1 MIDNIKGMLERKTLQ
16 IGPYRPIRSFVE
28 RQGRISPADRQAFEK
43 IWKKYELSLTDKQ
56 LDCKRVF
63 GRDAPITVEIG
74 FGDGRSLLSM
84 ARENPQRD
92 YIGIEVYKAGIVK
105 LLIAVEQLGL
115 TNIRVFC
122 ADALEVL
129 NNCIADNSLDQ
140 VQLFFPDP
148 WPKVR
153 HHKRRIVQTEFMNLL
168 ASKIRLGGTF
178 HAATDWEEYAMHML
192 SIIESHPS
200 WVNVA
205 GVQQFAERPAFRPL
219 TKFEQRGHRLGYGTW
234 DLIFRKSR
242 NI

>member
-1 MIDNIKGMLERKTLQ
+1 MLERKTLQ
-16 IGPYRPIRSFVE
+16 IGSHRPIRSFVE
-28 RQGRISPADRQAFEK
+28 RQGRISADDRQAFQQ
-43 IWKKYELSLTDKQ
+43 IWPRYELSLTNQQ
-56 LDCKRVF
+56 LDFKQIF
-63 GRDAPITVEIG
+63 GREAPLILEIG

-84 ARENPQRD
+84 ARDNPQRD

-105 LLIAVEQLGL
+105 LLVGADKLGL

-129 NNCIADNSLDQ
+129 NNCIADDSLEQ

-153 HHKRRIVQTEFMNLL
+153 HHKRRIVQPSFTSLI
-168 ASKIRLGGTF
+168 ASKLRRGGTF
-178 HAATDWEEYAMHML
+178 HAATDWEEYATHML
-192 SIIESHPS
+192 AVLEAQSYWE
-200 WVNVA
+200 NVA
-205 GVQQFAERPAFRPL
+205 AESRFADRPASRPL

-234 DLIFRKSR
+234 DLIFRKSC